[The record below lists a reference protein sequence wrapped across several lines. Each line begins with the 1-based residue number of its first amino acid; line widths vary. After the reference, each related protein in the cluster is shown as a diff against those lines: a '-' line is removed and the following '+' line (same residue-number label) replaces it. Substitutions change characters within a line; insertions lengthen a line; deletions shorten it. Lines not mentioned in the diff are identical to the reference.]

1 MDDLPPALPRVLA
14 EPPWSRARGAAT
26 APAPVPGLTP
36 PEPGP
41 LRWEENE
48 QDGWRERASL
58 LVFVK
63 RPDDHPFWDD
73 ARERFLSGET
83 DFRHQAKELVIGP
96 ERAFGDLL
104 PLWLERADEPSPYG
118 TPNLDGLGD
127 YEMTPL
133 VAHFGVR
140 VRDLVLRAARKRPA
154 DLGEALLPYLDAEVA
169 RLMADWL
176 VRLKKAG
183 ETARRWLLRH
193 GADAVPYLVPDALGT
208 ARAARD
214 RAAAGLRL
222 VAEQYG
228 RDAVVEAARVHGEA
242 AAGAVAELVAA
253 GGPVVPVKEPRIPR
267 WLDAASLPRPATA
280 AGALDDAAFG
290 NLVKL
295 LMLPE
300 PDLDGVRAACTGLPE
315 LAWAVFEAWRAA
327 DEPNGHGWVLTRLG
341 DLGDDGTARSAAPLV
356 REWTA
361 ARKRAKADRVVEVL
375 ARIGTDAAL
384 EQLNL
389 MTRRS
394 FPGGAREDARLAL
407 LDAARRRGLTEGQ
420 LADRLVPD
428 LGLGPDGTL
437 TLDYGPRRFTVG
449 FDEQLKP
456 YVTDESGKL
465 RKTLPKP
472 GAKDDPELAPAAH
485 RRFAALKKD
494 ARTVAADQIV
504 RLEAAMATGR
514 RWTAEE
520 FRTFVAGHPL
530 MRHLAARLVW
540 TADADAFRVAE
551 DGTFATVRDDVYT
564 LPADASVG
572 VAHPLHLD
580 VPAWS
585 EVFADYGILQP
596 FPQLGRPVA
605 VPDERERAAR
615 RLVRFEGRTVPFGAV
630 LRLARH
636 GWERT
641 SPQESGIEPGIFRP
655 VGEKA
660 YLAVEL
666 DPGIAAGEPGYYPE
680 QRIRR
685 VQVVT
690 GLDAWWWA
698 GDGVED
704 PAAPLLGDLDPVIVS
719 EVLVDLATLE

>member
-1 MDDLPPALPRVLA
+1 MDDLPPAVPRVLV
-14 EPPWSRARGAAT
+14 EPPWTRDRAS
-26 APAPVPGLTP
+26 APVVVTGLTP
-36 PEPGP
+36 PGPGP
-41 LRWEENE
+41 LRWEDDE
-48 QDGWRERASL
+48 QEAWLQRAWL
-58 LVFVK
+58 TVFVK
-63 RPDDHPFWDD
+63 RPDDHPFWDE

-83 DFRHQAKELVIGP
+83 RFVQQANTLVIGP

-104 PLWLERADEPSPYG
+104 PLFLERAEEPSRNG
-118 TPNLDGLGD
+118 GAKLDELD
-127 YEMTPL
+127 EFELMPL
-133 VAHFGVR
+133 VARYGAR
-140 VRDLVLRAARKRPA
+140 VRDLAVRAAQRRPA
-154 DLGEALLPYLDAEVA
+154 DLGAVLRPYLDVEVA

-176 VRLKKAG
+176 VRLKWSG
-183 ETARRWLLRH
+183 ETARGWLRRH
-193 GADAVPYLVPDALGT
+193 GTDAVPFLVPDALG
-208 ARAARD
+208 ARRAARD
-214 RAAAGLRL
+214 RAAAGLRV
-222 VAEQYG
+222 VAEEHG
-228 RDAVVEAARVHGEA
+228 RDAVVAAARVHGERA
-242 AAGAVAELVAA
+242 ADAVADLVDAGAPA
-253 GGPVVPVKEPRIPR
+253 VPVKEPRIPR
-267 WLDAASLPRPATA
+267 WLDVASLPRPATA
-280 AGALDDAAFG
+280 SGPLDDAAFG

-300 PDLDGVRAACTGLPE
+300 PELDDVRTACTRLPD

-327 DEPNGHGWVLTRLG
+327 GEPNGNAWALARLG
-341 DLGDDGTARSAAPLV
+341 DLGDDGTVRRAAPLV
-356 REWTA
+356 REWIA
-361 ARKRAKADRVVEVL
+361 ARKHAKAGRMVEDVL

-407 LDAARRRGLTEGQ
+407 LDAARRRGLTEER

-428 LGLGPDGTL
+428 LGLGTDGTL

-449 FDEQLKP
+449 FDEGLKP
-456 YVTDESGKL
+456 YVTDGSGKP

-504 RLEAAMATGR
+504 RLETAMVTGR
-514 RWTAEE
+514 RWTAAE
-520 FRTFVAGHPL
+520 FRTFVVGHPL

-540 TADADAFRVAE
+540 TAGEDAFRVAE
-551 DGTFATVRDDVYT
+551 DGTFATVRDGTYA
-564 LPADASVG
+564 LPADASIG
-572 VAHPLHLD
+572 IAHPLRLD

-605 VPDERERAAR
+605 VLDERERAAR
-615 RLVRFEGRTVPFGAV
+615 RLVRFEGRTTGFGPV
-630 LRLARH
+630 LRLARKD
-636 GWERT
+636 WERS
-641 SPQESGIEPGIFRP
+641 SPLESGVEPGIFRT

-660 YLAVEL
+660 HLAVEL
-666 DPGIAAGEPGYYPE
+666 DPGIAAGEPERFPE

-690 GLDAWWWA
+690 DLDAWWWRA
-698 GDGVED
+698 PDVED
-704 PAAPLLGDLDPVIVS
+704 PAAPRLGDLDPVIVS